1 MQVMKKWLKIAALIV
16 LALIA
21 IPVLVLLLR
30 PSQLVAKADA
40 RQLFTLPTSHFIQW
54 RGAELHYT
62 DEGEGIPVI
71 MVHGYGGSYR
81 NWQKLNDSLKTQYRV
96 IRLDLPG
103 FGLSDLPGAGQEK
116 IDFLKLYADY
126 FTFMLDTLH
135 VDSVYMIGNSM
146 GGMMSW
152 NATLQHPDKV
162 KKLVLI
168 GSAGYELEKIAQGVS
183 KLMNVPGMGLVYSKG
198 MPLSM
203 SEGGARKVYADTSK
217 INHKEVANNNK
228 LWNREGNLEAAYRL
242 MQSHQFP
249 DSSRIRD
256 IAVPTL
262 IIWGRNDRIVPVEH
276 AYKFQRDIKGA
287 QLMVIDTCGH
297 VPMIERPTETASAI
311 RSFLAE

>member
-1 MQVMKKWLKIAALIV
+1 MKKWLKIAALIV

>member
-287 QLMVIDTCGH
+287 QLVVIDTCGH

>member
-1 MQVMKKWLKIAALIV
+1 MQAMKKRLKIAALV
-16 LALIA
+16 MLALIA
-21 IPVLVLLLR
+21 IPLLVLMLR
-30 PSQLVAKADA
+30 PSQLVAKAEA
-40 RQLFTLPTSHFIQW
+40 RQLFTLPTSHFIEW
-54 RGAELHYT
+54 RGGELHYT
-62 DEGEGIPVI
+62 DEGQGIPVI

-81 NWQKLNDSLKTQYRV
+81 NWQKLNDSLKSQYRV

-103 FGLSDLPGAGQEK
+103 FGLSDLPGAKEEK
-116 IDFLKLYADY
+116 IDFLKLYSDY

-135 VDSVYMIGNSM
+135 IDSVYMIGNSM

-183 KLMNVPGMGLVYSKG
+183 KLMNIPGMGLVYAKG

-217 INHKEVANNNK
+217 INYKEVANNNK

-249 DSSRIRD
+249 DSARIKD
-256 IAVPTL
+256 ITVPTL
-262 IIWGRNDRIVPVEH
+262 ILWGRNDRIVPVEH

-287 QLMVIDTCGH
+287 QLLIIDTCGH
-297 VPMIERPTETASAI
+297 VPMIERPTETTAAI
-311 RSFLAE
+311 RKFLAE

>member
-1 MQVMKKWLKIAALIV
+1 MKKWLKISILV
-16 LALIA
+16 LLALIA
-21 IPVLVLLLR
+21 IPLLVLLLR

-40 RQLFTLPTSHFIQW
+40 RQLFTLPTSRFIEW

-62 DEGEGIPVI
+62 DEGQGTPII

-81 NWQKLNDSLKTQYRV
+81 NWQKLNDSLKGQYRV

-103 FGLSDLPGAGQEK
+103 FGLSDLPGAKDEK
-116 IDFLKLYADY
+116 IDFLKLYSDY

-183 KLMNVPGMGLVYSKG
+183 KLMNIPGMGLLYAKG

-217 INHKEVANNNK
+217 INHVEVANNNK

-249 DSSRIRD
+249 DSSRIKE

-262 IIWGRNDRIVPVEH
+262 ILWGRNDRIVPVGH

-287 QLMVIDTCGH
+287 QLVIIDTCGH
-297 VPMIERPTETASAI
+297 VPMIERPAETASEI
-311 RSFLAE
+311 RKFLAE